1 MAAAAR
7 SEHAGPDR
15 RAALALVASV
25 MVPAWGRCVF
35 TVLAIS
41 VLFGVAGE
49 SELSGYALVPAIY
62 LCITPPVGGRRRRVL
77 AAAAAGVLVAVT
89 VTVAAPLSG
98 STAATAIGLAVA
110 GFGSALLPRIGPLAA
125 SMQLA
130 LLIAF
135 AYSVGHPLDD
145 ASAVDR
151 GLAVLAALPIS
162 VLAAAVVFPVEQRRP
177 LLLGAAAALGE
188 LAKGLAHADPG
199 AATRATTRFR
209 GALARLRDPA
219 LPIGS
224 SSGDR
229 AGLALV
235 GAVQQAIVAADLL
248 AGGPAPARPDA
259 LRELAGAAGALA
271 AVLAGQDGGA
281 LPDGAR
287 LRALRARAQAEGD
300 RPLALLADAL
310 DDARVAT
317 SQLSHRHSAIPDVQD
332 PVALP
337 SALRRLR
344 LSLRPSDPLFRR
356 AVRLSLA
363 CGLAGLLAGLLD
375 LQRAYWPVFAVI
387 IIFNAP
393 VAEDRGR
400 ALHRVLG
407 SLAGVVVSVPLLPVA
422 ADHHALGLA
431 LGLLAMLPGLILM
444 PINYAAAVG
453 FITLTVGMLFASGG
467 NGSDFLHYRV
477 EDQLVG
483 ALVALVVG
491 AALWHT
497 RREQWWTAAGETAE
511 GLAAAAGDGSPAAHR
526 DALVMDLLVL
536 RTETTEGVAL
546 RGSRGAFA
554 AAWTFTAAAEELV
567 RTLTGPRA
575 EPIADPAALSARL
588 RAVTRACR
596 PEAVSPPSSP
606 VAREDDVAANA
617 EVAAMERAIAT
628 LRAPG

>member
-1 MAAAAR
+1 M
-7 SEHAGPDR
+7 
-15 RAALALVASV
+15 VASV

-41 VLFGVAGE
+41 ILFGVADR

-62 LCITPPVGGRRRRVL
+62 LCITPPVGGRQRRVL
-77 AAAAAGVLVAVT
+77 AAAAAGVLVALT
-89 VTVAAPLSG
+89 VTVAALVSG

-130 LLIAF
+130 LIIAF
-135 AYSVGHPLDD
+135 AYSAGQPLDD
-145 ASAVDR
+145 AAAIDR

-177 LLLGAAAALGE
+177 LILGAAAALGD
-188 LAKGLAHADPG
+188 LAQGLAGGDPERDRG
-199 AATRATTRFR
+199 AAARATAQFR
-209 GALARLRDPA
+209 GALGRLRDPA
-219 LPIGS
+219 LPIGG

-235 GAVQQAIVAADLL
+235 GAVQQAIVAVDLL
-248 AGGPAPARPDA
+248 ADDA
-259 LRELAGAAGALA
+259 GAASPERTGALPELAGAAGALA
-271 AVLAGQDGGA
+271 AVLAGRDGA

-287 LRALRARAQAEGD
+287 LAALRARAVADGD

-310 DDARVAT
+310 ADARLAT
-317 SQLSHRHSAIPDVQD
+317 SRLRHPHRSADAGVQEA
-332 PVALP
+332 VALP
-337 SALRRLR
+337 PAWRRLR
-344 LSLRPSDPLFRR
+344 LSLRPADPIFRR

-363 CGLAGLLAGLLD
+363 CGLAGLLAGVLD
-375 LQRAYWPVFAVI
+375 LGRAYWPVFAVI

-393 VAEDRGR
+393 VAEDRRR
-400 ALHRVLG
+400 ALYRVLG
-407 SLAGVVVSVPLLPVA
+407 SLAGVVASVPLVPVA
-422 ADHHALGLA
+422 VDHHALGLA
-431 LGLLAMLPGLILM
+431 IGLLAMLPGLILM

-453 FITLTVGMLFASGG
+453 FITVTVGMLFATGG
-467 NGSDFLHYRV
+467 NASDFLHYRV

-497 RREQWWTAAGETAE
+497 RREQWWTAAGETAD
-511 GLAAAAGDGSPAAHR
+511 GLAEAAGATSPASHR

-546 RGSRGAFA
+546 RGSDRTFA

-575 EPIADPAALSARL
+575 EPVADPAALSARL
-588 RAVTRACR
+588 RAVTRGR
-596 PEAVSPPSSP
+596 PDPAAP
-606 VAREDDVAANA
+606 DVHDAASA

-628 LRAPG
+628 LRLTASPPSAACARRPGTAPP